1 VLRLAEDRGS
11 APAEFVMVAGLLTV
25 VTLSVL
31 QLGLALHVRNTVQDA
46 AGDGARVAALA
57 GATPEDGA
65 ARARSLIA
73 IALGPGYP
81 VEVRTGTTTASGV
94 PESEIRLTAPLP
106 VLGLIGFP
114 RTLEVT
120 GHAVLEDP
128 AE

>member
-1 VLRLAEDRGS
+1 
-11 APAEFVMVAGLLTV
+11 MVAGLLTV

-46 AGDGARVAALA
+46 AGEGARVAALA
-57 GATPEDGA
+57 WATPEDGA
-65 ARARSLIA
+65 ARTRSLIA
-73 IALGPGYP
+73 TALGPHYP
-81 VEVRTGTTTASGV
+81 VEVSAGRTTQAGV
-94 PESEIRLTAPLP
+94 AESEVRLTAPLP

-120 GHAVLEDP
+120 GHAVLEAP